1 MTNPIDGLRDGTL
14 LAAFD
19 RLLADQGRLL
29 FAKGN
34 YDEEAATAYGVQ
46 LLDFMRLHGEKVREA
61 IAGAPDLLRAL
72 RDAERYRWLR
82 KNVLWQPMPVDTQ
95 GAVYLVATMV
105 SNAYGDCDVQTD
117 EAIDAAMQRSGDE

>member
-82 KNVLWQPMPVDTQ
+82 EYSTVKNPRVAEAFFI
-95 GAVYLVATMV
+95 GAETL
-105 SNAYGDCDVQTD
+105 DK
-117 EAIDAAMQRSGDE
+117 AIDAAMQRGGDE